1 MQNSIVSVYA
11 EQKNKE
17 VTSQEFLDYINQLK
31 EQNPN
36 FKFNQGETKVFD
48 SEEQA
53 LANLAEQKQAI
64 NTAIANYKQALE
76 ELAELDVAVEEKKK
90 ELKKQKELD
99 HFKEKIKDIVTTQE
113 ESQTEVDLW
122 LGLCPPIKNKVAVLL
137 TLAILMSVFFASF
150 MVFENVIIKLA
161 AIFLSIVSLS
171 FMIVALFSFAEY
183 EDKEALQKNRYK
195 QLKEKTLSTDYTLDS
210 DIIDC
215 PIEVKK
221 ELLDRIDNGFVYL
234 SVGFG
239 NHHLYYYTETGYT
252 EKGHSEK
259 GYFGYLPNA
268 FDNEYD
274 YFKGQLTAYKLYNI
288 SDVIMDNAR
297 R

>member
-1 MQNSIVSVYA
+1 MAGQFISYSRQ
-11 EQKNKE
+11 QK
-17 VTSQEFLDYINQLK
+17 
-31 EQNPN
+31 
-36 FKFNQGETKVFD
+36 
-48 SEEQA
+48 
-53 LANLAEQKQAI
+53 
-64 NTAIANYKQALE
+64 ALE
-76 ELAELDVAVEEKKK
+76 EIAELDSAVEEKKK

-99 HFKEKIKDIVTTQE
+99 HFKERVKGIGTTKE
-113 ESQTEVDLW
+113 ESQKEIDLW
-122 LGLCPPIKNKVAVLL
+122 LGLFVPPNNKANVFIV
-137 TLAILMSVFFASF
+137 LAILMSICFASF
-150 MVFENVIIKLA
+150 IVIENNIIKLV
-161 AIFLSIVSLS
+161 AIILFIVISAPAITL
-171 FMIVALFSFAEY
+171 LFSFAEY
-183 EDKEALQKNRYK
+183 EDKEALQKKRYE

-239 NHHLYYYTETGYT
+239 NHHLYYYSETGYM

-274 YFKGQLTAYKLYNI
+274 YFKDQLTAYKLYKI
-288 SDVIMDNAR
+288 SDIVMDNALR
-297 R
+297 NTDSVQE

>member
-1 MQNSIVSVYA
+1 MAGQFISYSRQ
-11 EQKNKE
+11 QK
-17 VTSQEFLDYINQLK
+17 
-31 EQNPN
+31 
-36 FKFNQGETKVFD
+36 
-48 SEEQA
+48 
-53 LANLAEQKQAI
+53 
-64 NTAIANYKQALE
+64 ALE
-76 ELAELDVAVEEKKK
+76 EIAELDTVVEEKKK

-99 HFKEKIKDIVTTQE
+99 HFKERIKDIATTQE
-113 ESQTEVDLW
+113 ESQTEIDLW
-122 LGLCPPIKNKVAVLL
+122 LGLFVPPNNKAKIFII
-137 TLAILMSVFFASF
+137 LAILMSVAFASF
-150 MVFENVIIKLA
+150 MVFENVIIKLI

-183 EDKEALQKNRYK
+183 EDKEALQKKRYE

-239 NHHLYYYTETGYT
+239 NHHLYYYSETGYM

-274 YFKGQLTAYKLYNI
+274 YFKDQLTAYKLYKI
-288 SDVIMDNAR
+288 SDIIMDKAR

>member
-1 MQNSIVSVYA
+1 
-11 EQKNKE
+11 
-17 VTSQEFLDYINQLK
+17 
-31 EQNPN
+31 
-36 FKFNQGETKVFD
+36 
-48 SEEQA
+48 
-53 LANLAEQKQAI
+53 
-64 NTAIANYKQALE
+64 
-76 ELAELDVAVEEKKK
+76 
-90 ELKKQKELD
+90 
-99 HFKEKIKDIVTTQE
+99 
-113 ESQTEVDLW
+113 
-122 LGLCPPIKNKVAVLL
+122 
-137 TLAILMSVFFASF
+137 MSVAFASF
-150 MVFENVIIKLA
+150 MVFENVIIKLI

-183 EDKEALQKNRYK
+183 EDKEALQKKRYE

-239 NHHLYYYTETGYT
+239 NHHLYYYTEDGYT

-268 FDNEYD
+268 FDKEYD
-274 YFKGQLTAYKLYNI
+274 YFKDQLTAYKLYKI
-288 SDVIMDNAR
+288 SDIIMDKALR
-297 R
+297 DTSIVQE

>member
-1 MQNSIVSVYA
+1 M
-11 EQKNKE
+11 
-17 VTSQEFLDYINQLK
+17 
-31 EQNPN
+31 
-36 FKFNQGETKVFD
+36 
-48 SEEQA
+48 
-53 LANLAEQKQAI
+53 
-64 NTAIANYKQALE
+64 
-76 ELAELDVAVEEKKK
+76 
-90 ELKKQKELD
+90 
-99 HFKEKIKDIVTTQE
+99 
-113 ESQTEVDLW
+113 W
-122 LGLCPPIKNKVAVLL
+122 LGLFVPPNNKANVFIV
-137 TLAILMSVFFASF
+137 LAILMSVAFASF
-150 MVFENVIIKLA
+150 MVFENVIIKLI

-183 EDKEALQKNRYK
+183 EDKEALQKKRYE

-239 NHHLYYYTETGYT
+239 SHHLYYYSETGYM

-274 YFKGQLTAYKLYNI
+274 YFKDQLTAYKLYKI
-288 SDVIMDNAR
+288 SDIIMDKAR
-297 R
+297 G

>member
-1 MQNSIVSVYA
+1 MAGQFISYSRQ
-11 EQKNKE
+11 QKA
-17 VTSQEFLDYINQLK
+17 V
-31 EQNPN
+31 
-36 FKFNQGETKVFD
+36 
-48 SEEQA
+48 
-53 LANLAEQKQAI
+53 
-64 NTAIANYKQALE
+64 E
-76 ELAELDVAVEEKKK
+76 ELSELDSVVEEKKK

-99 HFKEKIKDIVTTQE
+99 HFKERVKGIGTTKE
-113 ESQTEVDLW
+113 ESQEEIDLW
-122 LGLCPPIKNKVAVLL
+122 LGLFVPPNNKANVFIV
-137 TLAILMSVFFASF
+137 LAILMSVAFASF
-150 MVFENVIIKLA
+150 MVFENVIIKLI

-183 EDKEALQKNRYK
+183 EDKEALQKKRYE

-215 PIEVKK
+215 TIEVKK

-239 NHHLYYYTETGYT
+239 NHHLYYYSETGYT

-274 YFKGQLTAYKLYNI
+274 YFKDQLTAYKLYKI
-288 SDVIMDNAR
+288 SDIIMDKALRDTNNV
-297 R
+297 